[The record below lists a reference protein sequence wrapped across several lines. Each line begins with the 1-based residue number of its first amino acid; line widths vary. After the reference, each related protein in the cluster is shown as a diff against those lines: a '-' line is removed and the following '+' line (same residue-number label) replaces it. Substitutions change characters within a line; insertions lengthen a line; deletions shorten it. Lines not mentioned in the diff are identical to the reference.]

1 MANEHCYPDMSRA
14 LTFTCSKCRNRY
26 ECPDVLI
33 DYSPKFDEY
42 GLIVHDGG
50 SSSISINFCPW
61 CRARLGPSERD
72 EWFNR
77 LASLGFDDPLAQE
90 IPEDF
95 RSDAW
100 YRNLTGSDEGR
111 GS

>member
-1 MANEHCYPDMSRA
+1 MINEHCCPDMTRA
-14 LTFTCSKCRNRY
+14 LTFGCSKCANRY

-33 DYSPKFDEY
+33 DYDPKFDEY
-42 GLIVHDGG
+42 GMIVHDGG
-50 SSSISINFCPW
+50 SSSISINFCRW
-61 CRARLGPSERD
+61 CGVRLGPSKRD

-90 IPEDF
+90 SPEDF

-100 YRNLTGSDEGR
+100 YRNLTVSDEGH
-111 GS
+111 G